1 MIEAIFSEVIQTV
14 TLTGLFQWDYGQKL
28 QIKGLSLG
36 ETIEVHFSNVKG
48 KEAVVMIATKQGES
62 YIVDIPNSLLENN
75 LDIIAW
81 VYVIGSNSGETVK
94 TVILKVESR
103 IKPQDFVSQ
112 NPDSQGLL
120 EDVLDKINNNIK
132 DNAEFKKNI
141 TTQQNNYENRV
152 NNEWN
157 TYKTNLTQQQTT
169 FEKKVTDAQ
178 KAHETAVATKQNDF
192 EKAQTER
199 QNAFEKKQEGQQA
212 TFEENLT
219 QDFDKFKHDVM
230 SGDFVPAGTVFP
242 FAGQTIP
249 NGFVLCQGQELS
261 RATYK
266 RLFDAIGTT
275 YGSGD
280 GSTTFNVP
288 NLSATFPLGANNT
301 YKLGQK
307 GGEEKHTLTTN
318 EMPSHTH
325 TQNAHSHSASSSSA
339 GSHTHSGSANW
350 IDGHTHSGSGTTG
363 GAGAHNHSLHWGDNG
378 PSNGNYIMYGWKGTN
393 SNENYT
399 TTGVVDVGAHTHG
412 FSFSTSSNGGH
423 SHGLSINSNGAHSHT
438 ISVSNQTATNN
449 NTGGGQAHNNM
460 PPYLAMNYIIKY

>member
-1 MIEAIFSEVIQTV
+1 MIKAIFSEVIQTV

-36 ETIEVHFSNVKG
+36 ETMEVHFSNVKD
-48 KEAVVMIATKQGES
+48 KEAVVMVATKQGES

-94 TVILKVESR
+94 TAILKVEPR
-103 IKPQDFVSQ
+103 VKPQDFVSQ

-141 TTQQNNYENRV
+141 TTQQNNFENRV

-169 FEKKVTDAQ
+169 FEKKVTDTQ

-219 QDFDKFKHDVM
+219 QNFDKFKHDVM

-261 RATYK
+261 RTTYK

-288 NLSATFPLGANNT
+288 NLSGTFPLGANNT

-307 GGEEKHTLTTN
+307 GGEEKHTLTTA

-339 GSHTHSGSANW
+339 GSHTHSGNANW
-350 IDGHTHSGSGTTG
+350 VDGHTHSGSGTTG
-363 GAGAHNHSLHWGDNG
+363 SAGAHDHSVARARPGGDGYNLF
-378 PSNGNYIMYGWKGTN
+378 PTSSSSATGN
-393 SNENYT
+393 T
-399 TTGVVDVGAHTHG
+399 TEGVYSAGAHTHS
-412 FSFSTSSNGGH
+412 FSFSTNSNGGH
-423 SHGLSINSNGAHSHT
+423 SHGLSINSNGAHGHS

-460 PPYLAMNYIIKY
+460 PPFLAMNFIIKY

>member
-1 MIEAIFSEVIQTV
+1 MIDAIFSEVIQTV

-28 QIKGLSLG
+28 QIKGLTLG
-36 ETIEVHFSNVKG
+36 ETMEVHFSNVKD
-48 KEAVVMIATKQGES
+48 KEAVVMVATKQGDS
-62 YIVDIPNSLLENN
+62 YIVDIPNILLEKS

-81 VYVIGSNSGETVK
+81 IYAIGSNSGETVK
-94 TVILKVESR
+94 TAILKVEPR

-112 NPDSQGLL
+112 NPDAQALL
-120 EDVLDKINNNIK
+120 DDVLNKINNNIK
-132 DNAEFKKNI
+132 DNAEFKQNI
-141 TTQQNNYENRV
+141 TTQQTNFENKI

-157 TYKTNLTQQQTT
+157 TYKSNLTQQQTT
-169 FEKKVTDAQ
+169 FEKKVTDTQ
-178 KAHETAVATKQNDF
+178 KAHETTVATKQHDF

-288 NLSATFPLGANNT
+288 NLSAAFPLGANST
-301 YKLGQK
+301 YKVGQK

-325 TQNAHSHSASSSSA
+325 TQNAHSHSASSTSA
-339 GSHTHSGSANW
+339 GAHTHSASTSSNGS
-350 IDGHTHSGSGTTG
+350 HSHSGSGTTG
-363 GAGAHNHSLHWGDNG
+363 SGGAHDHTLARAHAGSDGY
-378 PSNGNYIMYGWKGTN
+378 NYIPN
-393 SNENYT
+393 SSPR
-399 TTGVVDVGAHTHG
+399 TTGNTADGVYSNGAHTHS
-412 FSFSTSSNGGH
+412 FSFSTNTTGGH
-423 SHGLSINSNGAHSHT
+423 SHSVTVNSNGAHSHS
-438 ISVSNQTATNN
+438 ISVGNQTATNN

-460 PPYLAMNYIIKY
+460 PPYLAMNFIIKY

>member
-1 MIEAIFSEVIQTV
+1 MIDAIFSEVIQTV
-14 TLTGLFQWDYGQKL
+14 TLTGLFQWDYGQKM
-28 QIKGLSLG
+28 QIKGLTLG
-36 ETIEVHFSNVKG
+36 ETMEVHFSNVKD
-48 KEAVVMIATKQGES
+48 KEAVVMVATKQGDS
-62 YIVDIPNSLLENN
+62 YIVDIPNILLEKS

-81 VYVIGSNSGETVK
+81 IYAIGSNSGETVK
-94 TVILKVESR
+94 TAILKVEPR

-112 NPDSQGLL
+112 NPDAQALL
-120 EDVLDKINNNIK
+120 DDVLNKINNNIK
-132 DNAEFKKNI
+132 DNAEFKQNI
-141 TTQQNNYENRV
+141 TTQHTNFENKI

-157 TYKTNLTQQQTT
+157 TYKTNLTQ
-169 FEKKVTDAQ
+169 
-178 KAHETAVATKQNDF
+178 
-192 EKAQTER
+192 
-199 QNAFEKKQEGQQA
+199 QQA

-288 NLSATFPLGANNT
+288 NLSAAFPLGANST
-301 YKLGQK
+301 YKVGQK

-325 TQNAHSHSASSSSA
+325 TQNAHSHSASSTSA
-339 GSHTHSGSANW
+339 GAHTHSASTNSTGEHS
-350 IDGHTHSGSGTTG
+350 HSGSGTTG
-363 GAGAHNHSLHWGDNG
+363 SGGAHDHTLARAHAGGDG
-378 PSNGNYIMYGWKGTN
+378 YNYIPN
-393 SNENYT
+393 SSSR
-399 TTGVVDVGAHTHG
+399 TTGNAADSVYSNGAHTHS
-412 FSFSTSSNGGH
+412 FSFSTNTTGEH
-423 SHGLSINSNGAHSHT
+423 SHSVTVNSNGAHSHS
-438 ISVSNQTATNN
+438 ISVGNQTATNN

-460 PPYLAMNYIIKY
+460 PPYLAMNFIIKY